1 MEDSGRIIVGLD
13 IGTTKVC
20 TVVGKYD
27 STELRIIGIGT
38 NPSSGLR
45 KGIVI
50 NIDQAVD
57 SIKKSIFKAEQM
69 SGIKITNVYA
79 GISGSHIRSY
89 NSTGVI
95 AVKGNEVTES
105 DIKRV
110 IDGAKAII
118 IPPDR
123 EIIHVIPQ
131 EFIVDE
137 QNGIK
142 EPLGMSC
149 TRLEAKV
156 HVVTGGVSN
165 IQNIIKCCQKSSLN
179 VVDIVLQPIASSL
192 AVLTQDEKD
201 IGVCLVDIGGG
212 TTDVAVFLNNSL
224 RHTFVL
230 SIGGDHITND
240 ISVAFRL
247 PYKEA
252 ENLKI
257 NYGTAM
263 IEGNYEDETIELQ
276 RNFSSKIKQIYKSD
290 LAQVIEP
297 RIEEIFSLVKEELDK
312 MNILGLLGAG
322 VVLTGGT
329 AMLENITDLA
339 ENIFKLPVRVGYPI
353 NIGGIKDALDNPMY
367 STAIGLTMYAVENR
381 QEKGD
386 VLATPNSGD
395 TSFSSIISKM
405 KKWIKEMF

>member
-20 TVVGKYD
+20 TVVGKYEAP
-27 STELRIIGIGT
+27 ELKIIGIGT

-69 SGIKITNVYA
+69 SGIKITNVFT

-95 AVKGNEVTES
+95 AVKDNEVTEA

-123 EIIHVIPQ
+123 EIIHIIPQ

-137 QNGIK
+137 QAGIK

-156 HVVTGGVSN
+156 HVVTGVVSN
-165 IQNIIKCCQKSSLN
+165 IQNIIKCCQKSNLN
-179 VVDIVLQPIASSL
+179 VIDIVLQPIASSL

-224 RHTFVL
+224 KHTFVL

-252 ENLKI
+252 ENIKI

-263 IEGNYEDETIELQ
+263 VEGDYEDRTIELQ

-290 LAQVIEP
+290 LAQIIEP
-297 RIEEIFSLVKEELDK
+297 RVEEIFSFVKEELEK
-312 MNILGLLGAG
+312 LNILGLLGAG
-322 VVLTGGT
+322 IVLTGGS
-329 AMLENITDLA
+329 AMLENIADLG
-339 ENIFKLPVRVGYPI
+339 ENVFKLPVRVGSPI

-367 STAIGLTMYAVENR
+367 STAIGLTMYAIENQ
-381 QEKGD
+381 QEKGN
-386 VLATPNSGD
+386 VLATPTSGD
-395 TSFSSIISKM
+395 ASFSSIISKM

>member
-1 MEDSGRIIVGLD
+1 MEDSGKIIVGLD

-20 TVVGKYD
+20 TVVGKYET
-27 STELRIIGIGT
+27 SELKIIGIGT

-57 SIKKSIFKAEQM
+57 SIKKSVFKAEQM
-69 SGIKITNVYA
+69 SGVKIANVYT

-95 AVKGNEVTES
+95 AVKGSEVVEA

-137 QNGIK
+137 QTGIK

-156 HVVTGGVSN
+156 HVVTGVVSN
-165 IQNIIKCCQKSSLN
+165 IQNIIKCCQKSGLN
-179 VVDIVLQPIASSL
+179 VMDIVLQPIASSL
-192 AVLTQDEKD
+192 AVLSQDEKD

-224 RHTFVL
+224 KHTFVF
-230 SIGGDHITND
+230 SIGGDHVTND

-257 NYGTAM
+257 NYGTALV
-263 IEGNYEDETIELQ
+263 EGEYEDEVIELQ

-297 RIEEIFSLVKEELDK
+297 RMEEIFSFIKEELEK
-312 MNILGLLGAG
+312 LNILGLLGAG
-322 VVLTGGT
+322 IVLTGGS

-339 ENIFKLPVRVGYPI
+339 ENVFRMPVRVGSPI
-353 NIGGIKDALDNPMY
+353 NIAGIRDALDNPMY
-367 STAIGLTMYAVENR
+367 STAIGLTMYALENR

>member
-137 QNGIK
+137 QTGIK

>member
-1 MEDSGRIIVGLD
+1 VEDSGRIIVGLD

-95 AVKGNEVTES
+95 AVKGNEVTEA

-137 QNGIK
+137 QTGIK

-353 NIGGIKDALDNPMY
+353 NIGGIKDALNNPMY

>member
-1 MEDSGRIIVGLD
+1 MIVGLD

-95 AVKGNEVTES
+95 AVKGNEVTEA

-137 QNGIK
+137 QTGIK

-353 NIGGIKDALDNPMY
+353 NIGGIKDALNNPMY

>member
-95 AVKGNEVTES
+95 AVKGNEVTEA

-137 QNGIK
+137 QTGIK

-353 NIGGIKDALDNPMY
+353 NIGGIKDALNNPMY

>member
-1 MEDSGRIIVGLD
+1 VEDSGKIIVGLD

-20 TVVGKYD
+20 TVVGKYEAA
-27 STELRIIGIGT
+27 ELKIIGVGI

-50 NIDQAVD
+50 NIDQAVN
-57 SIKKSIFKAEQM
+57 SIRKSIFKAEQM
-69 SGIKITNVYA
+69 SGIEITNVYA

-95 AVKGNEVTES
+95 AVKGNEVTEL

-137 QNGIK
+137 QTGIK

-156 HVVTGGVSN
+156 HVVTGVVSN
-165 IQNIIKCCQKSSLN
+165 IQNIIKCCQKSNLN
-179 VVDIVLQPIASSL
+179 VTDIVLQPIASSL

-201 IGVCLVDIGGG
+201 SGVCLVDIGGG

-224 RHTFVL
+224 KHTFVL
-230 SIGGDHITND
+230 SIGGDHVTND

-257 NYGTAM
+257 DYGTALV
-263 IEGNYEDETIELQ
+263 EGEYEDQIIELQ

-297 RIEEIFSLVKEELDK
+297 RMEEIFSFVKEELEK
-312 MNILGLLGAG
+312 LNILGLLGAG
-322 VVLTGGT
+322 VVLTGGS
-329 AMLENITDLA
+329 AMLENITELA
-339 ENIFKLPVRVGYPI
+339 ENVFKLPVRVGYPI

-367 STAIGLTMYAVENR
+367 STAIGLTMYAIENR

-386 VLATPNSGD
+386 VLATPSSGD
-395 TSFSSIISKM
+395 ASFSSIILKM

>member
-1 MEDSGRIIVGLD
+1 VEDSGKIIVGLD

-20 TVVGKYD
+20 TVVGKYEAA
-27 STELRIIGIGT
+27 ELKIIGVGI

-50 NIDQAVD
+50 NIDQAVN
-57 SIKKSIFKAEQM
+57 SIRKSIFKAEQM
-69 SGIKITNVYA
+69 SGIEITNVYA

-95 AVKGNEVTES
+95 AVKGNEVTEL

-137 QNGIK
+137 QTGIK

-156 HVVTGGVSN
+156 HVVTGVVSN
-165 IQNIIKCCQKSSLN
+165 IQNIIKCCQKSNLN
-179 VVDIVLQPIASSL
+179 VTDIVLQPIASSL

-201 IGVCLVDIGGG
+201 SGVCLVDIGGG

-224 RHTFVL
+224 KHTFVL
-230 SIGGDHITND
+230 SIGGDHVTND

-257 NYGTAM
+257 DYGTALV
-263 IEGNYEDETIELQ
+263 EGEYEDQIIELQ

-297 RIEEIFSLVKEELDK
+297 RMEEIFSFVKEELEK
-312 MNILGLLGAG
+312 LNILGLLGAG
-322 VVLTGGT
+322 VVLTGGS
-329 AMLENITDLA
+329 AMLENITELA
-339 ENIFKLPVRVGYPI
+339 ENVFKLPVRVGRPI
-353 NIGGIKDALDNPMY
+353 NIGGIKDALHNPMY
-367 STAIGLTMYAVENR
+367 STAIGLTMYAIENR

-386 VLATPNSGD
+386 VLATPSSGD
-395 TSFSSIISKM
+395 ASFSSIILKM

>member
-20 TVVGKYD
+20 TVVGKYEA
-27 STELRIIGIGT
+27 SELKIIGIGT

-69 SGIKITNVYA
+69 SGVKITNVYA

-95 AVKGNEVTES
+95 AVKSNEVVEA

-137 QNGIK
+137 QTGIK

-156 HVVTGGVSN
+156 HVVTGVVSN

-179 VVDIVLQPIASSL
+179 VIDIVLQPIASSL
-192 AVLTQDEKD
+192 AVLSQDEKD

-212 TTDVAVFLNNSL
+212 TTDIAVFLNNSL
-224 RHTFVL
+224 KHTFVF
-230 SIGGDHITND
+230 SIGGDHVTND

-257 NYGTAM
+257 NYGTA
-263 IEGNYEDETIELQ
+263 IFEGEYEDEVIELQ
-276 RNFSSKIKQIYKSD
+276 RNFSSKIKQIHKSD

-297 RIEEIFSLVKEELDK
+297 RMEEIFSFVKEELEK
-312 MNILGLLGAG
+312 LNILGLLGAG
-322 VVLTGGT
+322 IVLTGGS

-339 ENIFKLPVRVGYPI
+339 DNIFKMPVRVGSPI
-353 NIGGIKDALDNPMY
+353 NIGGIRDALDNPMY
-367 STAIGLTMYAVENR
+367 STAIGLTMYAIENR

-395 TSFSSIISKM
+395 ASFSSIISKM

>member
-95 AVKGNEVTES
+95 AVKGNEVTEA

-137 QNGIK
+137 QTGIK

-156 HVVTGGVSN
+156 HVVTGSVSN

>member
-137 QNGIK
+137 QTGIK

-156 HVVTGGVSN
+156 HVVTGSVSN

>member
-1 MEDSGRIIVGLD
+1 MEDSGKIIVGLD

-20 TVVGKYD
+20 TVVGRYEAA
-27 STELRIIGIGT
+27 ELKIIGIGT

-69 SGIKITNVYA
+69 SGSKITNVYT

-95 AVKGNEVTES
+95 AVKGNEVTEA

-137 QNGIK
+137 QTGIK

-156 HVVTGGVSN
+156 HVVTGVVSN
-165 IQNIIKCCQKSSLN
+165 IQNIIKCCQKSNLN
-179 VVDIVLQPIASSL
+179 VTDIVLQPIASSL

-224 RHTFVL
+224 KHTFVL
-230 SIGGDHITND
+230 SIGGDHVTND

-257 NYGTAM
+257 NYGTAL
-263 IEGNYEDETIELQ
+263 IEGEYEDQIIDLQ

-297 RIEEIFSLVKEELDK
+297 RMEEIFSFVKEELEK
-312 MNILGLLGAG
+312 LNILGLLGAG
-322 VVLTGGT
+322 IVLTGGS

-339 ENIFKLPVRVGYPI
+339 ENVFKLPVRVGYPI

-367 STAIGLTMYAVENR
+367 STAIGLTMYAIENR

-386 VLATPNSGD
+386 VLATPSSGD
-395 TSFSSIISKM
+395 ASFSSIISKM

>member
-95 AVKGNEVTES
+95 AVKGNEVTEA

-137 QNGIK
+137 QTGIK

-257 NYGTAM
+257 NYGTA
-263 IEGNYEDETIELQ
+263 T
-276 RNFSSKIKQIYKSD
+276 K
-290 LAQVIEP
+290 VI
-297 RIEEIFSLVKEELDK
+297 
-312 MNILGLLGAG
+312 
-322 VVLTGGT
+322 
-329 AMLENITDLA
+329 
-339 ENIFKLPVRVGYPI
+339 
-353 NIGGIKDALDNPMY
+353 
-367 STAIGLTMYAVENR
+367 
-381 QEKGD
+381 
-386 VLATPNSGD
+386 
-395 TSFSSIISKM
+395 
-405 KKWIKEMF
+405 

>member
-95 AVKGNEVTES
+95 AVKGNEVTEA

-137 QNGIK
+137 QTGIK

>member
-1 MEDSGRIIVGLD
+1 MEDSGKIIVGLD

-20 TVVGKYD
+20 TVVGKYEAA
-27 STELRIIGIGT
+27 ELKIIGVGI

-50 NIDQAVD
+50 NIDQAVN
-57 SIKKSIFKAEQM
+57 SIRKSIFKAEQM
-69 SGIKITNVYA
+69 SGIEITNVYA

-95 AVKGNEVTES
+95 AVKGNEVTEL

-137 QNGIK
+137 QTGIK

-156 HVVTGGVSN
+156 HVVTGVVSN
-165 IQNIIKCCQKSSLN
+165 IQNIIKCCQKSNLN
-179 VVDIVLQPIASSL
+179 VTDIVLQPIASSL

-201 IGVCLVDIGGG
+201 SGVCLVDIGGG

-224 RHTFVL
+224 KHTFVL
-230 SIGGDHITND
+230 SIGGDHVTND

-257 NYGTAM
+257 DYGTALV
-263 IEGNYEDETIELQ
+263 EGEYEDQIIELQ

-297 RIEEIFSLVKEELDK
+297 RMEEIFSFVKEELEK
-312 MNILGLLGAG
+312 LNILGLLGAG
-322 VVLTGGT
+322 VVLTGGS
-329 AMLENITDLA
+329 AMLENITELA
-339 ENIFKLPVRVGYPI
+339 ENVFKLPVRVGRPI
-353 NIGGIKDALDNPMY
+353 NIGGIKDALHNPMY
-367 STAIGLTMYAVENR
+367 STAIGLTMYAIENR

-386 VLATPNSGD
+386 VLATPSSGD
-395 TSFSSIISKM
+395 ASFSSIILKM

>member
-1 MEDSGRIIVGLD
+1 MEDSGKIIVGLD

-20 TVVGKYD
+20 TVVGKYEAA
-27 STELRIIGIGT
+27 ELKIIGVGI

-50 NIDQAVD
+50 NIDQAVN
-57 SIKKSIFKAEQM
+57 SIRKSIFKAEQM
-69 SGIKITNVYA
+69 SGIEITNVYA

-95 AVKGNEVTES
+95 AVKGNEVTEL

-137 QNGIK
+137 QTGIK

-156 HVVTGGVSN
+156 HVVTGVVSN
-165 IQNIIKCCQKSSLN
+165 IQNIIKCCQKSNLN
-179 VVDIVLQPIASSL
+179 VTDIVLQPIASSL

-201 IGVCLVDIGGG
+201 SGVCLVDIGGG

-224 RHTFVL
+224 KHTFVL
-230 SIGGDHITND
+230 SIGGDHVTND

-257 NYGTAM
+257 DYGTALV
-263 IEGNYEDETIELQ
+263 EGEYEDQIIELQ

-297 RIEEIFSLVKEELDK
+297 RMEEIFSFVKEELEK
-312 MNILGLLGAG
+312 LNILGLLGAG
-322 VVLTGGT
+322 VVLTGGS
-329 AMLENITDLA
+329 AMLENITELA
-339 ENIFKLPVRVGYPI
+339 ENVFKLPVRVGYPI

-367 STAIGLTMYAVENR
+367 STAIGLTMYAIENR

-386 VLATPNSGD
+386 VLATPSSGD
-395 TSFSSIISKM
+395 ASFSSIILKM

>member
-20 TVVGKYD
+20 TVVGKYET
-27 STELRIIGIGT
+27 TELKIIGIGT

-95 AVKGNEVTES
+95 AVKGNEVTEP

-137 QNGIK
+137 QTGIK

-149 TRLEAKV
+149 IRLEAKV
-156 HVVTGGVSN
+156 HVVTGVVSN
-165 IQNIIKCCQKSSLN
+165 IQNIIKCCQKSNLN
-179 VVDIVLQPIASSL
+179 VTDIVLQPIASSL

-212 TTDVAVFLNNSL
+212 TTDIAVFLNNSL
-224 RHTFVL
+224 KHTFIL
-230 SIGGDHITND
+230 SIGGDHVTND

-252 ENLKI
+252 ESLKI
-257 NYGTAM
+257 NYGTAL
-263 IEGNYEDETIELQ
+263 IEGEYEDQVIDLQ

-297 RIEEIFSLVKEELDK
+297 RTEEIFSFVKEELEK
-312 MNILGLLGAG
+312 LNILGLLGAG
-322 VVLTGGT
+322 IVLTGGS

-339 ENIFKLPVRVGYPI
+339 ENVFKLPVRVGYPI

-367 STAIGLTMYAVENR
+367 STAIGLTMYAIENR

-386 VLATPNSGD
+386 VLATPISGD
-395 TSFSSIISKM
+395 ASFSSIILKM